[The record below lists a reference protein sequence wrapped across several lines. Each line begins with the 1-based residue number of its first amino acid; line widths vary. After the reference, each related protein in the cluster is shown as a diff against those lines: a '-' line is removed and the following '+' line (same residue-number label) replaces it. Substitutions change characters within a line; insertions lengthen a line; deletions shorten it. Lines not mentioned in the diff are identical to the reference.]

1 VMEELQYHPIAE
13 LLPALQG
20 TELRKLA
27 SDIKANGL
35 LEPIVLYEGMILDGR
50 NRYQC
55 CLTESV
61 EPRFVLYEGQDPGGF
76 VISMNILRR
85 HLTTQEQT
93 KLTKDLIKL
102 APLKSDRAI
111 AKPAS
116 SA

>member
-1 VMEELQYHPIAE
+1 MMEELQYHPIAE

-76 VISMNILRR
+76 VISMNIHRR
-85 HLTTQEQT
+85 HLNPEQRRN
-93 KLTKDLIKL
+93 I
-102 APLKSDRAI
+102 I
-111 AKPAS
+111 AKLLKAS
-116 SA
+116 RCRLG